1 MSESKGQQRP
11 TMEEILASIRRI
23 ISESDEEPEDGAEKT
38 SDSLVSDET
47 ADASTE
53 SLAPLA
59 KAIMKEPRSK
69 NNVSL
74 GTGNTLEDLVKDM
87 IRPMLKDWLDQN
99 LAPMVKGLV
108 KKEIARMVR
117 RAEDD

>member
-1 MSESKGQQRP
+1 ESEP
-11 TMEEILASIRRI
+11 AEEKA
-23 ISESDEEPEDGAEKT
+23 
-38 SDSLVSDET
+38 SDSLVSEAT

-53 SLAPLA
+53 SLAALA
-59 KAIMKEPRSK
+59 KAIMKEPQSK

-74 GTGNTLEDLVKDM
+74 GAGNTLEDLVKEM
-87 IRPMLKDWLDQN
+87 IRPMLKDWLDLN

>member
-1 MSESKGQQRP
+1 
-11 TMEEILASIRRI
+11 MEESGEA
-23 ISESDEEPEDGAEKT
+23 EPPEPAEEKT
-38 SDSLVSDET
+38 ADTLVSEET
-47 ADASTE
+47 AAASTE
-53 SLAPLA
+53 SLAALA
-59 KAIMKEPRSK
+59 KAIVKEPQSK

-74 GTGNTLEDLVKDM
+74 GAGNTLEDIVKDM
-87 IRPMLKDWLDQN
+87 IRPMLKGWLDQN

>member
-1 MSESKGQQRP
+1 V
-11 TMEEILASIRRI
+11 EEAA
-23 ISESDEEPEDGAEKT
+23 EAEPPEAAEEAEAPEAAEDET

-47 ADASTE
+47 ANASTE
-53 SLAPLA
+53 SLAALA
-59 KAIMKEPRSK
+59 TAIMKEPKSQ
-69 NNVSL
+69 NNVAL

-87 IRPMLKDWLDQN
+87 IRPMLKDWLDLN
-99 LAPMVKGLV
+99 LAPMVKGVV